1 MKRFLAFLPCLV
13 LGCSTSQTVR
23 TPVAVDKLL
32 SLSVIPAKVGANIV
46 VSDSSTAYRP
56 MVVVE
61 NSQMADRLA
70 WSLSTQL
77 ESSLRQNG
85 FTARILEDKELS
97 MQIASIQKAFVKVV
111 DRVQEGKVRD
121 EFVRD
126 ATLSEAASKLAERL
140 EVDAIAVGMMTAQ
153 VKSTEAW
160 KQNFVDATIQAV
172 VTGTA
177 TVFTRSNTQM
187 HLAVVH
193 SDGRIL
199 WYRSR
204 TTTTLFKDG
213 TTAGAVRKGVEQT
226 FSSFLEAYAGE

>member
-1 MKRFLAFLPCLV
+1 MKQLLAILPCL
-13 LGCSTSQTVR
+13 LAGCSTPQTVQR
-23 TPVAVDKLL
+23 PVSTEKLL
-32 SLSVIPAKVGANIV
+32 SVSVIPAQVGANVV
-46 VSDSSTAYRP
+46 VSDSSVAYRP

-70 WSLSTQL
+70 WALSTQL

-85 FTARILEDKELS
+85 FAARILEDKELAK
-97 MQIASIQKAFVKVV
+97 QIESIQRAFSKIV

-126 ATLSEAASKLAERL
+126 SALSDAAAKLADRL
-140 EVDAIAVGMMTAQ
+140 QVDAIAVGMMTAQ
-153 VKSTEAW
+153 VKSSETW
-160 KQNFVDATIQAV
+160 KQNFVDATIQAA

-177 TVFTRSNTQM
+177 TVFTRSNTRM

-204 TTTTLFKDG
+204 NTTTLFKDG

-226 FSSFLEAYAGE
+226 FSSFLDAYAD

>member
-1 MKRFLAFLPCLV
+1 MPCLI
-13 LGCSTSQTVR
+13 LGCSTTKTVQA
-23 TPVAVDKLL
+23 PVAVDKLL
-32 SLSVIPAKVGANIV
+32 SVSVIPAKVGANV
-46 VSDSSTAYRP
+46 VESDSSVAYRP
-56 MVVVE
+56 LEIVE

-70 WSLSTQL
+70 WAISTQM

-85 FTARILEDKELS
+85 FTARILEQEDLKEEITS
-97 MQIASIQKAFVKVV
+97 VQKAFANVV
-111 DRVQEGKVRD
+111 DRVQEGKMREESVSD
-121 EFVRD
+121 T
-126 ATLSEAASKLAERL
+126 ALSEAASKIAERL
-140 EVDAIAVGMMTAQ
+140 EVDAIAVAMMTAQ
-153 VKSTEAW
+153 VKSSETW
-160 KQNFVDATIQAV
+160 KQNFVDATIQAA

-199 WYRSR
+199 WYRNR

-226 FSSFLEAYAGE
+226 FSSFLDAYAD